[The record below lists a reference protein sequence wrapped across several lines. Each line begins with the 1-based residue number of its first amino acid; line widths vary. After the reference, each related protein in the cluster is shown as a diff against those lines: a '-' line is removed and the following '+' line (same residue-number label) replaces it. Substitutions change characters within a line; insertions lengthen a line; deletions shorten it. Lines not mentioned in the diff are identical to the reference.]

1 MAEVFA
7 ERYEIVREVGHGGF
21 GSVYLAHD
29 MRLRGRPVALK
40 VLHPALSADPGVVR
54 LFQEEAGVLASL
66 IHEHIV
72 PVYDAGVWENRR
84 YIAMQF
90 LEGRSLA
97 DVVKDEG
104 AQPAARVRDW
114 LWQAAAALA
123 HAHEQGVLHRDVKS
137 GNLMLNRGGDR
148 LYMTDFGLAQAV
160 QASGG
165 SSVTLTGT
173 LTGTAAYR
181 APEVAKTGHSV
192 ASDLYGLGVVAYEL
206 LAGRLPFVADD
217 PLSMLLLHATEPV
230 PPLPASVPQHLAAL
244 IMGLLAKDPAA
255 RPGSAAG
262 LLPVLAGMTLRAGA
276 PGPAPVE
283 PAAAETEG
291 IGRERAAEVAPA
303 HGDEGEAERRPESDV
318 VRIPETGGKPAGPG
332 PRLRWLPVAFLAFLA
347 VLAFVIWELTRQSQ
361 PPPAPIVAPLSLP
374 SATPSPSPTQG
385 IGSTWTSP
393 VDGMVQVYVPAG
405 EFLMGSADSDGD
417 AAGDEKPQHMVTLA
431 AYWIDRTEVTA
442 AQYAQCVAAGRCAAP
457 SCQGDGDEHPVACVT
472 WQDAADYCGWADRRL
487 PTEAEWEKAARG
499 TDGRVYPWGN
509 QGVAGDLLNYCDSSC
524 VYSNLRDEAVND
536 GHFGT
541 APVGSYSKGA
551 SPYGALD
558 MAGNVEEWVA
568 DWYDERSYAGSPGQ
582 NPQGPDSGQFR
593 VLRGGSMEDPHW
605 LARAVRRHWE
615 LPATWRFWI
624 GFRCARPE

>member
-21 GSVYLAHD
+21 GTVYLAHD
-29 MRLRGRPVALK
+29 VRLGGRPVALK

-66 IHEHIV
+66 IDEHIV
-72 PVYDAGVWENRR
+72 PVHDAGVWENRR

-97 DVVKDEG
+97 EVVEAEG

-255 RPGSAAG
+255 RPGSAGG
-262 LLPVLAGMTLRAGA
+262 LLPVLAGMTLRTGA
-276 PGPAPVE
+276 PVPAPVE
-283 PAAAETEG
+283 PAAAGTQG
-291 IGRERAAEVAPA
+291 IGRKPAAEVAPA
-303 HGDEGEAERRPESDV
+303 YGGEGEAERRLESDV
-318 VRIPETGGKPAGPG
+318 VRKPETGGKPAGPG
-332 PRLRWLPVAFLAFLA
+332 PRLRWLPVTILAVLA
-347 VLAFVIWELTRQSQ
+347 VLAFVIWALTRQPQ
-361 PPPAPIVAPLSLP
+361 PPPVAEATATHTATLTQAPAQELATVVPVATQASSETPAITPSQPTATATLTPASTPTP
-374 SATPSPSPTQG
+374 SATPAPPPSFTVASANINVRSGPGTVYPVIGALLAGQGGVITGRNAAGDWWQFDYGGRTGWVSSTVVRAGADALVAAVIPAPPTPTATPTPALRV
-385 IGSTWTSP
+385 GSTWTSP

-405 EFLMGSADSDGD
+405 AFLMGSADSD
-417 AAGDEKPQHMVTLA
+417 AAAEVDEKPQHTVTLA

-457 SCQGDGDEHPVACVT
+457 SCQGDGA
-472 WQDAADYCGWADRRL
+472 
-487 PTEAEWEKAARG
+487 EKAG
-499 TDGRVYPWGN
+499 K
-509 QGVAGDLLNYCDSSC
+509 AGCS
-524 VYSNLRDEAVND
+524 V
-536 GHFGT
+536 
-541 APVGSYSKGA
+541 
-551 SPYGALD
+551 
-558 MAGNVEEWVA
+558 
-568 DWYDERSYAGSPGQ
+568 
-582 NPQGPDSGQFR
+582 
-593 VLRGGSMEDPHW
+593 
-605 LARAVRRHWE
+605 
-615 LPATWRFWI
+615 
-624 GFRCARPE
+624 